1 VSADLLFLCVSPDLR
16 FSETSAT
23 AALPLPWS
31 GSSGPS
37 LLFFSPDDEL
47 LGFFL
52 LEKPK
57 LKHQHIATQMQVSD
71 RYALKICG
79 QWIGWK
85 VWLLFRM
92 WRPKIGIAGEANIPA
107 QRDARCYLRKRKT
120 NQ

>member
-1 VSADLLFLCVSPDLR
+1 
-16 FSETSAT
+16 
-23 AALPLPWS
+23 LPWS

-37 LLFFSPDDEL
+37 LLFFSADDEL

-85 VWLLFRM
+85 VWLLFHM
-92 WRPKIGIAGEANIPA
+92 WRPKFGIAGEANIPA